1 MKTVCL
7 ILAYLL
13 IGYVNFFIFIWGLY
27 FKQCLCEDTLKDA
40 LKNSFLDS
48 CRDLQELDLND
59 SPDIFTVIV
68 LIVGW
73 PIILVFEVILFIC
86 VMITFS
92 IKHIAKTILK
102 KNNNP
107 KPKDK
112 KSKKSRSSKPSKNIK
127 SVQDSNY
134 NPVKVTLKMSEVV
147 YNPPRKRIKKTSSP
161 KGDN

>member
-1 MKTVCL
+1 MKAVCL

-27 FKQCLCEDTLKDA
+27 FKQCLCEDSLKNA

-48 CRDLQELDLND
+48 CRDLQKLDLND

-68 LIVGW
+68 LIAGW
-73 PIILVFEVILFIC
+73 PIIVVFEVILFPC

-102 KNNNP
+102 KSNNP

-112 KSKKSRSSKPSKNIK
+112 KSKKISNPKSSKNTK
-127 SVQDSNY
+127 SVQEPNY
-134 NPVKVTLKMSEVV
+134 NPDKVTLKTSELD
-147 YNPPRKRIKKTSSP
+147 NPPRKRIKKASS

>member
-48 CRDLQELDLND
+48 CRDLQKLDLND
-59 SPDIFTVIV
+59 SPDIFMVIV

-73 PIILVFEVILFIC
+73 PIILVFEVILFVC

-102 KNNNP
+102 KSNNP

-112 KSKKSRSSKPSKNIK
+112 KSKKSISPKPSKNTK

-134 NPVKVTLKMSEVV
+134 NPGKVTLKMSEVV
-147 YNPPRKRIKKTSSP
+147 YNPPRKRIKKTSP